1 MLATKVYCFV
11 CSVSPWSY
19 TANIV
24 PSKLHTYLLVI
35 KNGYLPKHLM
45 DYIRFC
51 DLHIKSI
58 SFNWPI
64 FFFVVWWYTPID
76 KNFSDRVFKLHS
88 PQGIH
93 VRFICAILLMAMA
106 VFLKTR
112 LFGMKNPHGFNVGH
126 SHLLPFLFC
135 CNEKEWC
142 LFMSF
147 GIINLNFSAKGGLV
161 QLLTF
166 L

>member
-1 MLATKVYCFV
+1 MIIGLQ
-11 CSVSPWSY
+11 
-19 TANIV
+19 I
-24 PSKLHTYLLVI
+24 
-35 KNGYLPKHLM
+35 LPK
-45 DYIRFC
+45 FC
-51 DLHIKSI
+51 DLHIISM

-126 SHLLPFLFC
+126 SHLLLFL
-135 CNEKEWC
+135 
-142 LFMSF
+142 
-147 GIINLNFSAKGGLV
+147 
-161 QLLTF
+161 
-166 L
+166 